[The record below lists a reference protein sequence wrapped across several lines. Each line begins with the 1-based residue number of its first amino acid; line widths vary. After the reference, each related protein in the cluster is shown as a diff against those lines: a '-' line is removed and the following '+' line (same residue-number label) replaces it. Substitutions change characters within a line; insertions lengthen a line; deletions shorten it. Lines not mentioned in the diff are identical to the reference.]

1 MVRSCG
7 KRKRRRP
14 EIQKRTG
21 LLPHYDTQAPAPVFR
36 GAADFPRES
45 GERSNPS
52 TIFANFD
59 GAISGKFLETSLQFG
74 RGPRREL

>member
-1 MVRSCG
+1 MVGDGEDTAREIVIL
-7 KRKRRRP
+7 RP
-14 EIQKRTG
+14 EVQKRF
-21 LLPHYDTQAPAPVFR
+21 FR
-36 GAADFPRES
+36 GAADFPGES

-52 TIFANFD
+52 TVFANFD